1 MKRLFTIIAIG
12 IACLV
17 SADMYAQWPIEMY
30 DRYDY
35 TNYTNYAP
43 FNQRI
48 TTTGYDAD
56 LLEAAIFYETNRQ
69 RALHGRPQF
78 RYDYRLEVS
87 AHNHSVDMVNY
98 DFFSHESPVSGKRTM
113 SDRYAEVGIPSC
125 MSGENI
131 ALRSIGSSYAE
142 TAEQLVDQWMNSP
155 GHRANILNEG
165 YTHLGCGVAFYKNYS
180 SVYIKATQ
188 NFMRGDEFSTTS
200 STRTVEE
207 KPKANTASVG
217 AADVQPTQ
225 DELELYELIMQYRAE
240 KGLPRIPLSASLTYV
255 AQTHAKDMY
264 TYFDEIPEGCN
275 PHSWSGHGPWTKCDY
290 YPDHRNAACMWSKP
304 RELTP
309 YQGNGFE
316 ISTYYTPPTSGI
328 MSSKDALNSWK
339 GSSAH
344 NAVIVNQGI
353 WYDNNWQAI
362 GVGMYKGYAC
372 VWFGMEKDP
381 VEFRK

>member
-1 MKRLFTIIAIG
+1 M
-12 IACLV
+12 
-17 SADMYAQWPIEMY
+17 
-30 DRYDY
+30 
-35 TNYTNYAP
+35 
-43 FNQRI
+43 
-48 TTTGYDAD
+48 
-56 LLEAAIFYETNRQ
+56 
-69 RALHGRPQF
+69 
-78 RYDYRLEVS
+78 
-87 AHNHSVDMVNY
+87 
-98 DFFSHESPVSGKRTM
+98 
-113 SDRYAEVGIPSC
+113 
-125 MSGENI
+125 
-131 ALRSIGSSYAE
+131 
-142 TAEQLVDQWMNSP
+142 
-155 GHRANILNEG
+155 
-165 YTHLGCGVAFYKNYS
+165 
-180 SVYIKATQ
+180 
-188 NFMRGDEFSTTS
+188 
-200 STRTVEE
+200 
-207 KPKANTASVG
+207 ASVAMLTMVLG
-217 AADVQPTQ
+217 LNSMRAQVVDVQPSQ
-225 DELELYELIMQYRAE
+225 AELELYELIMQYRAE

-290 YPDHRNAACMWSKP
+290 YPDHRNAECMWSKP

-328 MSSKDALNSWK
+328 MSPKDALNSWK